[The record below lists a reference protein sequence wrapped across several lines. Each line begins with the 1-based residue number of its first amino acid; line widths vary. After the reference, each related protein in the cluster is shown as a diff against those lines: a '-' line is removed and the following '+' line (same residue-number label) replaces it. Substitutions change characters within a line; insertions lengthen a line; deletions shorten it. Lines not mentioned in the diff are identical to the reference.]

1 MTSKIMVIDDDSDML
16 EAMRFLLE
24 SEGFEVITACGGQE
38 GLKMLRSVRPDYIF
52 LDIMMPVMNG
62 WDVLREIK
70 NDSEIMDIPVSM
82 LTVKPLTKEMLS
94 NDDIKGIVDYV
105 TKPFTK
111 EDVMET
117 LNQILAA

>member
-24 SEGFEVITACGGQE
+24 SEGFEVITACGGAE
-38 GLKMLRSVRPDYIF
+38 GLETLKSVRPDYIF

>member
-24 SEGFEVITACGGQE
+24 SEGFEVITACGGAE
-38 GLKMLRSVRPDYIF
+38 GLETLKSVRPDYIF

-70 NDSEIMDIPVSM
+70 NDEGLMDIPVSM